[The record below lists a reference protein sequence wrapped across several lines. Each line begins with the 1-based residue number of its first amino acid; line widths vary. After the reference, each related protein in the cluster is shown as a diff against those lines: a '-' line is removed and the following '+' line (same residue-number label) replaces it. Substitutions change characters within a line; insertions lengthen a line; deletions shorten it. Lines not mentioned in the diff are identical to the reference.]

1 MQLRSV
7 SRRVAVLAGLLVAAR
22 SLAQQEAIAPPVAG
36 PGGHALAPTRAS
48 APSYGTTDLT
58 YVRVTGIEFFP
69 PNGSDGYAGGFLLS
83 RHPING
89 PLLVAP
95 VHLPSGSIIDYLE
108 IDFCDSL
115 DPQDIQ
121 LFLEDCG
128 PLGLVCDKVANV
140 NSFGFPGCSAISTSG
155 FHHQVSDTGSSFG
168 LRALFGA
175 VNNGN
180 LLITGAIVGY
190 GDCDVSGRPGRSLP
204 ASVRRGTVCVGYHR
218 RLRERELLPRLCG
231 HSWTDGR
238 LPGEGA
244 RPPLAELSRA
254 AGVPIRRRWHA

>member
-1 MQLRSV
+1 MKRRSL

-22 SLAQQEAIAPPVAG
+22 SLAQQEAITPLVAG
-36 PGGHALAPTRAS
+36 PGGHALAPARAS

-69 PNGSDGYAGGFLLS
+69 AAGSSGYAGGFLLS

-95 VHLPSGSIIDYLE
+95 VHLPNGSIIDYLE

-128 PLGLVCDKVANV
+128 PLGLVCDVVANV
-140 NSFGFPGCSAISTSG
+140 NSFGAPGCSAISTSG

-175 VNNGN
+175 VNTTN

-190 GDCDVSGRPGRSLP
+190 RLQVSPAPAVATFPNDVP
-204 ASVRRGTVCVGYHR
+204 VGHPFFQFV
-218 RLRERELLPRLCG
+218 E
-231 HSWTDGR
+231 
-238 LPGEGA
+238 A
-244 RPPLAELSRA
+244 LAA
-254 AGVPIRRRWHA
+254 AGITVGTGPGTYGVNSPITRGQMAVFLAKALGLHWPN

>member
-1 MQLRSV
+1 M
-7 SRRVAVLAGLLVAAR
+7 
-22 SLAQQEAIAPPVAG
+22 
-36 PGGHALAPTRAS
+36 
-48 APSYGTTDLT
+48 
-58 YVRVTGIEFFP
+58 RVTGIEFFP
-69 PNGSDGYAGGFLLS
+69 ANGSDGYAGGFLLS

-180 LLITGAIVGY
+180 SLITGAIVGY
-190 GDCDVSGRPGRSLP
+190 RLQVSPAPVTATFLDVP
-204 ASVRRGTVCVGYHR
+204 V
-218 RLRERELLPRLCG
+218 G
-231 HSWTDGR
+231 HSQHQFVEALFASGIT
-238 LPGEGA
+238 
-244 RPPLAELSRA
+244 
-254 AGVPIRRRWHA
+254 AGCGSGNYCPDSAVTRGQWPSSWRRRSASSWPN

>member
-1 MQLRSV
+1 M
-7 SRRVAVLAGLLVAAR
+7 
-22 SLAQQEAIAPPVAG
+22 
-36 PGGHALAPTRAS
+36 
-48 APSYGTTDLT
+48 
-58 YVRVTGIEFFP
+58 
-69 PNGSDGYAGGFLLS
+69 
-83 RHPING
+83 
-89 PLLVAP
+89 VAP

-190 GDCDVSGRPGRSLP
+190 RLQVSPAPVTATFLDVP
-204 ASVRRGTVCVGYHR
+204 V
-218 RLRERELLPRLCG
+218 G
-231 HSWTDGR
+231 HSQHQFVEALFASGITAGCGSGNYCPDSAVTRGQM
-238 LPGEGA
+238 A
-244 RPPLAELSRA
+244 VFLAKAL
-254 AGVPIRRRWHA
+254 GLHWPN

>member
-1 MQLRSV
+1 M
-7 SRRVAVLAGLLVAAR
+7 
-22 SLAQQEAIAPPVAG
+22 
-36 PGGHALAPTRAS
+36 
-48 APSYGTTDLT
+48 
-58 YVRVTGIEFFP
+58 RVTGIEFFP
-69 PNGSDGYAGGFLLS
+69 ANGSDGYAGGFLLS

-190 GDCDVSGRPGRSLP
+190 RLQVSPAPVTATFLDVP
-204 ASVRRGTVCVGYHR
+204 V
-218 RLRERELLPRLCG
+218 G
-231 HSWTDGR
+231 HSQHQFVEALFASGITAGCGSGNYCPDSAVTRGQM
-238 LPGEGA
+238 A
-244 RPPLAELSRA
+244 VFLAKAL
-254 AGVPIRRRWHA
+254 GLHWPN